1 VDNEAKAC
9 LDEVALTL
17 QRDSGATLVLVGN
30 AAGGEKDGEKLA
42 AERAVNTKAYLVGE
56 RGIDSSRITLY
67 TGSQD
72 GKVVTTTMVPTDATF
87 EPTGDTLVQ

>member
-72 GKVVTTTMVPTDATF
+72 GKVVTTTMVPTDAPF

>member
-9 LDEVALTL
+9 LDGVALTL

-30 AAGGEKDGEKLA
+30 AASGEKRGQKLA
-42 AERAVNTKAYLVGE
+42 AERAANTKAYLVGE
-56 RGIDSSRITLY
+56 KGIDSSRITVY

-72 GKVVTTTMVPTDATF
+72 GKIVTTTLVPTEATF
-87 EPTGDTLVQ
+87 DATGDTLVK